1 MDKYEILKKY
11 FGYDSFRPGQEVL
24 VDAILEGR
32 DTLGIMPTGAGK
44 SLCYQVPALLMPGIT
59 LVISPLISL
68 MKDQVTTLNQAGIHA
83 AYLNSSLTQGQYLTA
98 LRNMQRGQYKIVY
111 VAPERLLTESFQE
124 AVRGITLSMVSVDEA
139 HCISQWGQDFRP
151 SYLRI
156 REFVD
161 QLGYRP
167 VISAFTATATREVR
181 EDILA
186 LLDLRDPVTLTT
198 GFDRKNLKF
207 VVQHPRDKM
216 RTVLD
221 YLKDHEQDCGII
233 YCLTR
238 KTVEEVCERLQ
249 REGYSATR
257 YHAGLSDRERQQNQ
271 DDFIYDR
278 RQIMVATN
286 AFGMGIDKSNVRYVI
301 HYNMPKNIESY
312 YQEAGR
318 AGRDGLPSECILLYA
333 GQDVI
338 TNQFFIDKMEGSE
351 AMDDE
356 TARQVRERERERL
369 RKMTFYCTTNEC
381 LREYIL
387 RYFGEYGS
395 NYCGNCSNCLTQFEE
410 RDVTETA
417 RKLVGCVKES
427 RWTYGMTMIIDTVHG
442 SKNAKVL
449 RSRMDENPYY
459 GSCEEV
465 PLYHLRQV
473 MNHLILNGFL
483 LLTDDNYP
491 VVRLTEQSEELLNGG
506 TVTMK
511 VAKEQP
517 KEKAK
522 PEKEKGRKL
531 PKLEADVDPE
541 MFAQLRELR
550 LEIAKKEKVPP
561 YIVFSDKTLAQ
572 MCVLKPRTR
581 AQMLEV
587 SGIGEFKYEKYGER
601 FLQKIRELTAGE
613 TVPEDLD
620 PDTEEDQAMEKLA
633 DSEDLSAPPI
643 LRALNARSRR
653 KEQEKETDS
662 GTEEA
667 AEISEE
673 STGPEKQESRKRE
686 RKTAG
691 VRKQEF
697 VMTEEIAGQ
706 IQYSSKVT
714 LTEFLRQIN
723 SLRDETHVK
732 CLAFSEVMSRLVG
745 DGYLTEEPGGE
756 DGKKRRT
763 ITAKGIVAGIFSE
776 KVFSQY
782 GDEYD
787 VIYYAEK
794 AQRQLVKKLLGEW
807 KREP

>member
-1 MDKYEILKKY
+1 MDKYEVLKKY

-111 VAPERLLTESFQE
+111 VAPERLMTDSFQE
-124 AVRGITLSMVSVDEA
+124 AVRGITLSMLSVDEA

-156 REFVD
+156 HEFVET
-161 QLGYRP
+161 LNYRP

-186 LLDLRDPVTLTT
+186 LLDLRDPVSLTT

-207 VVQHPRDKM
+207 IVQHPRDKM
-216 RTVLD
+216 QTVLN
-221 YLKDHEQDCGII
+221 YLKENEQECGII

-257 YHAGLSDRERQQNQ
+257 YHAGLSDRERQENQ
-271 DDFIYDR
+271 EAFIYDQK
-278 RQIMVATN
+278 QIMVATN

-318 AGRDGLPSECILLYA
+318 AGRDGLPSECLLLYA

-356 TARQVRERERERL
+356 TARMVQERERERL

-381 LREYIL
+381 LRDYIL

-410 RDVTETA
+410 KDVTETA

-427 RWTYGMTMIIDTVHG
+427 RWNYGMTMIVDTVHG
-442 SKNAKVL
+442 SRNAKVI
-449 RSRMDENPYY
+449 RGRMDENPYY
-459 GSCEEV
+459 GSCSQV
-465 PLYHLRQV
+465 PVYQLRQV
-473 MNHLILNGFL
+473 MNHLILNGYL

-491 VVRLTEQSEELLNGG
+491 VVRLTEQSKELLEGG

-522 PEKEKGRKL
+522 PEKEKRSRM
-531 PKLEADVDPE
+531 PKLEGDIDPE
-541 MFAQLRELR
+541 LFAQLRELR
-550 LEIAKKEKVPP
+550 LELAKKEKVPP

-572 MCVLKPRTR
+572 MCLLKPRTR
-581 AQMLEV
+581 AKMLEV
-587 SGIGEFKYEKYGER
+587 SGVGEFKYEKYGER

-613 TVPEDLD
+613 AAQQADQELPEEEDEEEMPLEEDL
-620 PDTEEDQAMEKLA
+620 AA
-633 DSEDLSAPPI
+633 AP
-643 LRALNARSRR
+643 
-653 KEQEKETDS
+653 
-662 GTEEA
+662 
-667 AEISEE
+667 
-673 STGPEKQESRKRE
+673 
-686 RKTAG
+686 
-691 VRKQEF
+691 VRKKKPTENASDSKKTPGKTSSHKQPF
-697 VMTEEIAGQ
+697 VMTEEIAQ
-706 IQYSSKVT
+706 KIQFSSRAT
-714 LTEFLRQIN
+714 LSEFVKQLN
-723 SLRDETHVK
+723 SLRDEKTVR
-732 CLAFSEVMSRLVG
+732 CLAFQEIMQHLIEE
-745 DGYLTEEPGGE
+745 GYLVEEPGTE
-756 DGKKRRT
+756 ENKKHRS
-763 ITAKGIVAGIFSE
+763 ITAKGLVFGIYSE
-776 KVFSQY
+776 KIFSQY
-782 GDEYD
+782 GDEYE
-787 VIYYAEK
+787 VIFYAEK
-794 AQRQLVKKLLGEW
+794 AQRQLVKKLMGEW
-807 KREP
+807 KQS

>member
-1 MDKYEILKKY
+1 MDKYEVLKKY

-98 LRNMQRGQYKIVY
+98 LRNMRRGQYKIVY

-151 SYLRI
+151 SYLKI
-156 REFVD
+156 HDFIETLPV
-161 QLGYRP
+161 RP

-207 VVQHPRDKM
+207 IVQHPRDKM
-216 RTVLD
+216 KTVLE
-221 YLKDHEQDCGII
+221 YLKDHEQECGII

-271 DDFIYDR
+271 EAFIYDQK
-278 RQIMVATN
+278 QIMVATN

-338 TNQFFIDKMEGSE
+338 TNQFFIEKMEGSE

-356 TARQVRERERERL
+356 TARQVQERERERL
-369 RKMTFYCTTNEC
+369 KKMTFYCTTNEC
-381 LREYIL
+381 LRAYIL
-387 RYFGEYGS
+387 GYFGEYGS

-410 RDVTETA
+410 SDVTGIA
-417 RKLVGCVKES
+417 ANLVGCVRES

-449 RSRMDENPYY
+449 RGRMNENPYY

-465 PLYHLRQV
+465 PLYQLRQV
-473 MNHLILNGFL
+473 MNHLILNGYL
-483 LLTDDNYP
+483 QLTDDNYP
-491 VVRLTEQSEELLNGG
+491 VVRLAERSGELLEGK

-517 KEKAK
+517 KEKRK
-522 PEKEKGRKL
+522 PEKEKNRKL
-531 PKLEADVDPE
+531 PKMGQDVDPE
-541 MFAQLRELR
+541 LFAQLRELR
-550 LEIAKKEKVPP
+550 LEMARKEKVPP
-561 YIVFSDKTLAQ
+561 YIIFSDKTLAQ
-572 MCVLKPRTR
+572 MCTLRPRTR
-581 AQMLEV
+581 ARMLEV
-587 SGIGEFKYEKYGER
+587 SGVGEFKYEKYGEQ
-601 FLQKIRELTAGE
+601 FLQKIRELSPDGTIPEKPEPPEETSVGE
-613 TVPEDLD
+613 A
-620 PDTEEDQAMEKLA
+620 EENI
-633 DSEDLSAPPI
+633 SG
-643 LRALNARSRR
+643 
-653 KEQEKETDS
+653 QEKKS
-662 GTEEA
+662 GKRA
-667 AEISEE
+667 V
-673 STGPEKQESRKRE
+673 KQ
-686 RKTAG
+686 
-691 VRKQEF
+691 
-697 VMTEEIAGQ
+697 
-706 IQYSSKVT
+706 
-714 LTEFLRQIN
+714 
-723 SLRDETHVK
+723 SL
-732 CLAFSEVMSRLVG
+732 S
-745 DGYLTEEPGGE
+745 
-756 DGKKRRT
+756 
-763 ITAKGIVAGIFSE
+763 
-776 KVFSQY
+776 
-782 GDEYD
+782 
-787 VIYYAEK
+787 
-794 AQRQLVKKLLGEW
+794 
-807 KREP
+807 